1 MRTNELD
8 VSLRRKN
15 NTGIDARKT
24 EGDNKYTEEMENS
37 RYIHSH
43 IPTQKMGSLKGPIRQ
58 TNVWEWFR
66 RREKGAN

>member
-8 VSLRRKN
+8 VSLRRKT

-24 EGDNKYTEEMENS
+24 EGDNKYREEMENS
-37 RYIHSH
+37 RYTHSH
-43 IPTQKMGSLKGPIRQ
+43 TPTQKMGSLKRPIKQ

-66 RREKGAN
+66 RREKGAS